1 MESVSFHL
9 KYWLNWPTPLLLA
22 RRMLSALPIDV
33 MSKMQPGQLHSELF
47 RCRHSTLQSHG
58 LFAVAKPLCSTVST
72 YFAHRICSLQGC
84 HHGNTWRPATW
95 NSCLGSGVQ
104 NTVLLSQFWPSVC
117 QMRVLWQ
124 NEIISV
130 NISTPYE
137 KGTSLVCRFHGGC
150 WEFACFRNKNLSG
163 TTYLA
168 ELYTQSG
175 VDEITD
181 CCVIRTHVG
190 CRWIVMIV
198 RWCSLT
204 RINNSSGGITN

>member
-1 MESVSFHL
+1 MTIDPTTSIACSHSLHGRPSNSHIFLHWQLSLTFLLRDCMQSSIQYHCHNSV
-9 KYWLNWPTPLLLA
+9 
-22 RRMLSALPIDV
+22 
-33 MSKMQPGQLHSELF
+33 
-47 RCRHSTLQSHG
+47 C
-58 LFAVAKPLCSTVST
+58 
-72 YFAHRICSLQGC
+72 
-84 HHGNTWRPATW
+84 
-95 NSCLGSGVQ
+95 
-104 NTVLLSQFWPSVC
+104 PSVC

-181 CCVIRTHVG
+181 CCVIRAHVG

-198 RWCSLT
+198 RWCSFT